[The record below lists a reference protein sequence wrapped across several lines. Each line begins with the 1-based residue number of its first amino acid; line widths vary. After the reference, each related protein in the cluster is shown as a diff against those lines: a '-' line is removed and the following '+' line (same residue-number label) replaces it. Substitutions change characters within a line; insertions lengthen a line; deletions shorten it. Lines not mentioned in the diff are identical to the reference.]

1 MSAFDSIFFVSSFMW
16 FIVYLCF
23 TVYAFKHNRDVFVNI
38 LNITRAIAI
47 ALLLI
52 AACKFRLSYS
62 YYTILRFIVC
72 GVSIY
77 CIWFS
82 LKTNHNVWVGIF
94 IIIAIL
100 FNPIIQIHLQKA
112 TWNYIDIVTA
122 LVFLLSSLFL
132 LRSNIVNSVDIE
144 KTKVSDDNIEIYSCE
159 VGALYNQAYYEKA
172 LVGLQK
178 LSSFKAGWEYNT
190 APLIEKCIS
199 VSNKTAS
206 DEDKAHASNKK
217 IFERFGWVSNMIYIV
232 GGQAV
237 ILFFSGIENID
248 EDSGEIISSTNWWVL
263 GLSIL
268 LGVITFLLYTY
279 TKEINVSKNMVR
291 CKYCG
296 HYTRYI
302 NPDEP
307 TMGFMKTNNCAVCE
321 RMYPVADSYWD
332 SWDGLEYIN
341 KRHSVPDTQFY
352 EEYNQLKTKYEKE
365 YEEWLREKKEI
376 PKEVL
381 PAES

>member
-1 MSAFDSIFFVSSFMW
+1 
-16 FIVYLCF
+16 
-23 TVYAFKHNRDVFVNI
+23 
-38 LNITRAIAI
+38 
-47 ALLLI
+47 
-52 AACKFRLSYS
+52 
-62 YYTILRFIVC
+62 
-72 GVSIY
+72 
-77 CIWFS
+77 
-82 LKTNHNVWVGIF
+82 
-94 IIIAIL
+94 
-100 FNPIIQIHLQKA
+100 
-112 TWNYIDIVTA
+112 
-122 LVFLLSSLFL
+122 
-132 LRSNIVNSVDIE
+132 
-144 KTKVSDDNIEIYSCE
+144 
-159 VGALYNQAYYEKA
+159 
-172 LVGLQK
+172 
-178 LSSFKAGWEYNT
+178 
-190 APLIEKCIS
+190 
-199 VSNKTAS
+199 
-206 DEDKAHASNKK
+206 
-217 IFERFGWVSNMIYIV
+217 MIYIV

-321 RMYPVADSYWD
+321 RMYPVPDSYWD